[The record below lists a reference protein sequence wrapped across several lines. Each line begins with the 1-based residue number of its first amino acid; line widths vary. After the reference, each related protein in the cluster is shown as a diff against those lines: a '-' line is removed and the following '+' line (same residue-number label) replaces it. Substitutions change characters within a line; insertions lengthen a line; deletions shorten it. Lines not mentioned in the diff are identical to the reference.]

1 MCVSIWKLFLQTA
14 SHSDISLL
22 RVLEVV
28 LEGRR
33 PGSCQSREAQY
44 FCPIFWASVCT
55 PPALSPRVHCN
66 WRWLMPAAPCAARSA
81 GLQWFTSIC
90 SLELFQDSVLC
101 YLLFG
106 ALQALTLISLSQVA
120 LISLVLCT
128 RVLQHLPRSTG
139 RICAGISGGASF
151 RVVSG
156 EISISSST
164 NQALKILAGLHET
177 PYPWSSDSSCWPVRN
192 IY

>member
-1 MCVSIWKLFLQTA
+1 MCVSFWKPFLQTA

-33 PGSCQSREAQY
+33 PGFCQSREAQY

-55 PPALSPRVHCN
+55 PPALSPRVHCA
-66 WRWLMPAAPCAARSA
+66 WRWLTPAAPRHT
-81 GLQWFTSIC
+81 GLQWFTSIR
-90 SLELFQDSVLC
+90 SLELFQVSVLC
-101 YLLFG
+101 HLLFG
-106 ALQALTLISLSQVA
+106 ALQALTLTSLAQVA

-139 RICAGISGGASF
+139 RICAGISGGILSC
-151 RVVSG
+151 RVRR
-156 EISISSST
+156 
-164 NQALKILAGLHET
+164 NQHLFQHKPG
-177 PYPWSSDSSCWPVRN
+177 P
-192 IY
+192 